1 MTYKSLFFGSIG
13 TIIETSE
20 LQRESFNEAFKEAGL
35 DWYWDQEDYRLL
47 LKQSGG
53 TKRIEEFAEKNNTT
67 VEAQKIRERKTLIFN
82 QKLLT
87 EKLMPREG
95 VIDVIEYTKNNQ
107 IKLGFVTST
116 TKDNINSIFL
126 ALKNYFTEDDFDFV
140 GNNTMVQYP
149 KPHSDI
155 YIEAIKRLNVEPKEC
170 IAIEDSGA
178 SALSA
183 HNAKVSCI
191 AFPGS
196 FHEEDNFDFCSK
208 IMLKLDTSIF
218 N

>member
-1 MTYKSLFFGSIG
+1 MTYKSLLFGSIG

-53 TKRIEEFAEKNNTT
+53 TKRIEDFAEKNNTT
-67 VEAQKIRERKTLIFN
+67 VEAQKIRERKTHIFN
-82 QKLLT
+82 KKLMT

-95 VIDVIEYTKNNQ
+95 VIDVIEYAKNNQ

-116 TKDNINSIFL
+116 TKDNVNSVFL
-126 ALKNYFTEDDFDFV
+126 ALKNYFIEEDFDFV
-140 GNNTMVQYP
+140 GNNMMVQNP

-155 YIEAIKRLNVEPKEC
+155 YIEAIKRLNLEPNEC
-170 IAIEDSGA
+170 IAIEDSRE

-191 AFPGS
+191 AFPGL

-208 IMLKLDTSIF
+208 IILKLDTSIF